1 VDYKNTLGP
10 GYSINEHCIDRS
22 VSEKGSILASQ
33 ANLDRCQATT
43 SYVDF
48 WNCIEGGGPHSA
60 GHRGVGGEVCS
71 LVFTEVFF
79 LVFPTNIGFSK
90 MLNPISSP
98 GDPLFYLHHAWL
110 DQLWW
115 FWQKD
120 DLSRRLTDMGGRN
133 GASTGRGGAGGFG
146 GGASGFF
153 GFGRPDDVPC
163 VSSLLPF
170 YLLHLAI
177 KIDEMILT
185 IHEEHLFRKAT
196 LVPRLHC
203 RTSSVSMASSRT

>member
-1 VDYKNTLGP
+1 
-10 GYSINEHCIDRS
+10 
-22 VSEKGSILASQ
+22 
-33 ANLDRCQATT
+33 
-43 SYVDF
+43 
-48 WNCIEGGGPHSA
+48 
-60 GHRGVGGEVCS
+60 
-71 LVFTEVFF
+71 
-79 LVFPTNIGFSK
+79 

-170 YLLHLAI
+170 YLLM
-177 KIDEMILT
+177 K
-185 IHEEHLFRKAT
+185 
-196 LVPRLHC
+196 
-203 RTSSVSMASSRT
+203 